1 MHIHIP
7 PSVLHAIQSLNDAG
21 YEAYIVGGC
30 VRDSLMGK
38 SPVDWDITTSALP
51 EQTNKVFADHRTID
65 TGMRHG
71 TVTVITEDMPLE
83 ITTYRVDGAY
93 SDGRHP
99 DAVTFTP
106 SLKEDLRRRDFT
118 VNAMAYHPKHGIV
131 DCHGGQADI
140 RNRIIRCVGDPEER
154 FREDALR
161 ILRALRFAAVLGF
174 HIESETANAVHKFST
189 HLRNVSIERITAE
202 FKRLICAD
210 GAIQIMD
217 AFRDVMSIF
226 LPEMTFCD
234 DFSLLSRVP
243 ETLHVRLAAL
253 FYSADI
259 APDTA
264 VGMLERMRFDRRTI
278 QNVLLLLSFRVDD
291 LLTEKQYFLRLL
303 NYLGP
308 ELIFDYLA
316 LKEADPHTVS
326 RAKELLTQNPCY
338 KTSML
343 AINGNDLL
351 DLGIP
356 AGPEVGAIM
365 SDLLNAVIN
374 GACINEKDALL
385 SYLITMKKPVQ

>member
-1 MHIHIP
+1 LHIHIP

>member
-140 RNRIIRCVGDPEER
+140 RNRIVRCVGDPEER

-174 HIESETANAVHKFST
+174 HIESETANAVHKLST

-217 AFRDVMSIF
+217 AFRDIMSIF

-278 QNVLLLLSFRVDD
+278 QNVLLLLSFRVDG

-316 LKEADPHTVS
+316 LKEADPHTVR

-351 DLGIP
+351 DFGIP